1 MIIQNYKELT
11 KTEQKKIATDI
22 VEFGIIQALPQKIL
36 PKFFKRNRIV
46 VNKKTINLAK
56 YDKVY
61 LVAFGKAAD
70 SMAKTVDDITKV
82 DGGIVVIPKGTKS
95 LVKNKKFQ
103 IFYAG
108 HPIPT
113 AQSYRAGKAVKEFV
127 EKRTKREF
135 IIFLVS
141 GGASALM
148 CVPEGITF
156 EEKKHVNQV
165 LIRSDATIQ
174 EINCVRKHLS
184 AIKGGKLVETLG
196 CDAIALVMSDVIG
209 DDLSSI
215 ASGYTY
221 YDNTTFRDVLKIIK
235 KYKLEKSVSKKTI
248 TRLKDGIAG
257 KIQETPKRPTINNI
271 IVARNRDLLAD
282 MSKKSRQFGFFTK
295 TVIVSGN
302 VKNVAKKLTTMIIQK
317 RSNSCIIFGGE
328 PTVSVI
334 GNGKGG
340 RNQELVLRI
349 LQELQNAKKRFTF
362 ASVGTDG
369 IDGNTKFAGAIIDNT
384 VKSKKIQSYLKNN
397 DSNSFFKKHG
407 GLVKTGY
414 THTNLMDI
422 GLILN

>member
-11 KTEQKKIATDI
+11 KTRHKKIATNI
-22 VEFGIIQALPQKIL
+22 LELGITQALPQKIL
-36 PKFFKRNRIV
+36 PKFIKKNRII

-56 YDKVY
+56 YDAVY

-70 SMAKTVDDITKV
+70 SMAKTVNDTTKI
-82 DGGIVVIPKGTKS
+82 DGGIVVVPKGTKP
-95 LVKNKKFQ
+95 LIKNKKFQ
-103 IFYAG
+103 VFYSV

-113 AQSYRAGKAVKEFV
+113 AQSYKAGKTVKEFV
-127 EKRTKREF
+127 EKITRREF

-141 GGASALM
+141 GGSSTLM
-148 CVPEGITF
+148 CVPQGITF

-165 LIRSDATIQ
+165 LIRSGATIQ

-184 AIKGGKLVETLG
+184 AIKGGKLVEHLG
-196 CDAIALVMSDVIG
+196 CDAIALVMSDVID

-221 YDNTTFRDVLKIIK
+221 YDNTTFHDALKIIK
-235 KYKLEKSVSKKTI
+235 KYKLEKLISDRIIK
-248 TRLKDGIAG
+248 RLKDGIAG
-257 KIQETPKRPTINNI
+257 KIQETPKHPKINNFI
-271 IVARNRDLLAD
+271 IAKNRDLLDA
-282 MSKKSRQFGFFTK
+282 MSKKSKQFGFFTK
-295 TVIVSGN
+295 TIQVSGN
-302 VKNVAKKLTTMIIQK
+302 VTSVAKKLATLIQK
-317 RSNSCIIFGGE
+317 RNHFCIIFGGE
-328 PTVSVI
+328 PTVKVT

-349 LQELQNAKKRFTF
+349 LQQLQNKKIRFTF

-369 IDGNTKFAGAIIDNT
+369 IDGNTKFAGAITDNI
-384 VKSKKIQSYLKNN
+384 VSAKKIQDYLRIN
-397 DSNSFFKKHG
+397 DSNSFFKKYG

>member
-11 KTEQKKIATDI
+11 KTQHKKIATDI
-22 VEFGIIQALPQKIL
+22 IEFGITQALPQKIL
-36 PKFFKRNRIV
+36 PKFIKKNQIII
-46 VNKKTINLAK
+46 NKKTINLAK

-61 LVAFGKAAD
+61 LAAFGKAAD
-70 SMAKTVDDITKV
+70 SMAKAVDDITKV
-82 DGGIVVIPKGTKS
+82 DGGIVVVPKGTKS

-108 HPIPT
+108 HPLPT
-113 AQSYRAGKAVKEFV
+113 AQSYSAGNAVKEFV
-127 EKRTKREF
+127 EKRTKHEL

-148 CVPEGITF
+148 CVPQGITF

-165 LIRSDATIQ
+165 LIKSSATIQ

-184 AIKGGKLVETLG
+184 AIKGGKLVETIG

-215 ASGYTY
+215 ASGYAY
-221 YDNTTFRDVLKIIK
+221 YDSTTFHDAFKIIK
-235 KYKLEKSVSKKTI
+235 KYKLEKSVSKKVI
-248 TRLKDGIAG
+248 KRLKDGMSG
-257 KIQETPKRPTINNI
+257 KIQETPKHPTINNI
-271 IVARNRDLLAD
+271 IIAKNRDLLAD
-282 MSKKSRQFGFFTK
+282 MSKKSRQIGLFTK
-295 TVIVSGN
+295 TILVSGD
-302 VKNVAKKLTTMIIQK
+302 VKRVAKKIVTMIITK

-328 PTVSVI
+328 PTVNVI

>member
-1 MIIQNYKELT
+1 
-11 KTEQKKIATDI
+11 
-22 VEFGIIQALPQKIL
+22 
-36 PKFFKRNRIV
+36 
-46 VNKKTINLAK
+46 
-56 YDKVY
+56 
-61 LVAFGKAAD
+61 
-70 SMAKTVDDITKV
+70 MAQTVSGITKV
-82 DGGIVVIPKGTKS
+82 DGGIVVVTKGTKS

-127 EKRTKREF
+127 ETRTNREF

-141 GGASALM
+141 GGSSALM
-148 CVPEGITF
+148 CVPEGISF

-165 LIRSDATIQ
+165 LIRSGATIQ

-184 AIKGGKLVETLG
+184 AIKGGKLVENIG
-196 CDAIALVMSDVIG
+196 CDAVALVMSDVID

-221 YDNTTFRDVLKIIK
+221 YDNTTFSDALKIIK
-235 KYKLEKSVSKKTI
+235 KYKLGKSVSNNVI
-248 TRLKDGIAG
+248 SRLKAGASG
-257 KIQETPKRPTINNI
+257 KIQETPKHPKISNI
-271 IVARNRDLLAD
+271 IIAKNHDFLAL
-282 MSKKSRQFGFFTK
+282 MSKKSRQFGLFTK
-295 TVIVSGN
+295 TVQVSGN
-302 VKNVAKKLTTMIIQK
+302 VTSVAKKLTRMIPK

-328 PTVSVI
+328 PTVNVT
-334 GNGKGG
+334 GKGKGG

-349 LQELQNAKKRFTF
+349 LQELQNKKNKFTF
-362 ASVGTDG
+362 TSIGTDG
-369 IDGNTKFAGAIIDNT
+369 IDGNTKFAGALIDNT
-384 VKSKKIQSYLKNN
+384 VHSDKIHNYLKNN
-397 DSNSFFKKHG
+397 DSSSFFKKYG